1 MSLDLIAILSLLVSF
16 QLFFIAFFLIT
27 FKKGKRLS
35 NWLLG
40 IFFLLLAINVT
51 DMLLQI
57 NEVRSFLPLFLL
69 VDDSFILLF
78 GPLLYLYTKSVVYDS
93 YKMNRKEWSHFI
105 PFLICFIGLMGIYTL
120 AQGSY
125 ESSLGAVAEAR
136 VPVGIVVILVLCYL
150 HGALYL
156 WWSKKLLISYDGFIR
171 QRYSNLNRINLNWL
185 HFVINSFIV
194 VWLLGLV
201 LTLTPF
207 TSYKSYLGIPLLGF
221 VLFLFYFINRVILK
235 ALNKPELFSVAEFIG
250 KKKYSGSGLS
260 ESQRKT
266 YADTLVRKMEAE
278 ELFLNPDLSVAEV
291 ADSLN
296 ITPKELSQTV
306 NQSFD
311 QHFFDFVNSF
321 RIQSAKNLLKDPS
334 NKMTVQEIMY
344 AVGFSSKSSFNTVF
358 KKSTHSTPTQ
368 YRETFRKRA
377 KKGSLS

>member
-1 MSLDLIAILSLLVSF
+1 MSLDITAILSLLVSF
-16 QLFFIAFFLIT
+16 QLFFIVFFLIT
-27 FKKGKRLS
+27 LKKGKKLS

-40 IFFLLLAINVT
+40 VFFLLLAINVT

-78 GPLLYLYTKSVVYDS
+78 GPLLYLYTKSVVYES
-93 YKMNRKEWSHFI
+93 YKMNRKEWKHFI
-105 PFLICFIGLMGIYTL
+105 PFLICFVGLLSIYTL

-125 ESSLGAVAEAR
+125 ENSLGAVAEAR
-136 VPVGIVVILVLCYL
+136 VPVGIVAILVLCYL

-156 WWSKKLLISYDGFIR
+156 WWSKKLLISYDGFIK
-171 QRYSNLNRINLNWL
+171 QRYSNLNRINLDWL

-207 TSYKSYLGIPLLGF
+207 TAYKSYLGIPLLGF

-235 ALNKPELFSVAEFIG
+235 ALNKPELFSVDDFSG

-278 ELFLNPDLSVAEV
+278 EFFLNPDLSVAEV
-291 ADSLN
+291 AESLD
-296 ITPKELSQTV
+296 ITPKELSQTI

-311 QHFFDFVNSF
+311 QHFFDFVNSY
-321 RIQSAKNLLKDPS
+321 RIQAAKNLLKDPS

-368 YRETFRKRA
+368 YREAFRKEV

>member
-1 MSLDLIAILSLLVSF
+1 MSLDVTAILSLLVSF
-16 QLFFIAFFLIT
+16 QLFFITFFLIT
-27 FKKGKRLS
+27 LKKGKKLS
-35 NWLLG
+35 NLLLG
-40 IFFLLLAINVT
+40 VFFLLLAINVT

-57 NEVRSFLPLFLL
+57 NGVRSFLPLFLL

-78 GPLLYLYTKSVVYDS
+78 GPLLHLYTRSVVYDS
-93 YKMNRKEWSHFI
+93 FRMSRKEWRHFI
-105 PFLICFIGLMGIYTL
+105 PFFICFAGLLGIYSL

-136 VPVGIVVILVLCYL
+136 VPVGIAAILLICYL

-156 WWSKKLLISYDGFIR
+156 WWSKRILISYDGFIR
-171 QRYSNLNRINLNWL
+171 QRYSNLKRINLNWL

-194 VWLLGLV
+194 VWFLGLV

-207 TSYKSYLGIPLLGF
+207 TSYKTYLGIPLFGF

-235 ALNKPELFSVAEFIG
+235 ALNKPELFSIVPFPD
-250 KKKYSGSGLS
+250 KKYSGSGLT
-260 ESQRKT
+260 ETQRT
-266 YADTLVRKMEAE
+266 GYADKLTRKMEAE
-278 ELFLNPDLSVAEV
+278 ELYLNPDLSVSEV
-291 ADSLN
+291 AETLN
-296 ITPKELSQTV
+296 ITSKELSQTI
-306 NQSFD
+306 NQSFG
-311 QHFFDFVNSF
+311 QHFFDFVNSY
-321 RIQSAKNLLKDPS
+321 RIAAAKKLLKDPL
-334 NKMTVQEIMY
+334 NKMTIQEIMY